1 MARERESDE
10 WLPVL
15 RPPYVDA
22 RYRHPNFRAD
32 AYRMATSASIQ
43 KGLCGPGLRIT
54 DIDAHALDVWERT
67 WIGVHPS
74 GAGKWDWRGL
84 VDRLP
89 RRAAVLRFAIWYG
102 SDLCGMVV
110 GHASRRRMFGARHT
124 ITLTYVERRPEP
136 PDVLLRGQIVAIA
149 VIVAEKYG
157 EIVGARRL
165 RLRAP
170 DRNLVPFYGRQGFGI
185 AWKGDVPL
193 YCEREIRP

>member
-1 MARERESDE
+1 MGRERGSDE

-22 RYRHPNFRAD
+22 RYRHAKFRAD
-32 AYRMATSASIQ
+32 AYRMAADAAIQ
-43 KGLCGPGLRIT
+43 KGLCGPELRIT
-54 DIDAHALDVWERT
+54 DIDGHALQVWERT
-67 WIGVHPS
+67 WTGLHPS
-74 GAGKWDWRGL
+74 GAGNWDWRGL
-84 VDRLP
+84 VDQSP

-102 SDLCGMVV
+102 DDLCGMVV

-124 ITLTYVERRPEP
+124 ITLSFVERRPEP

-170 DRNLVPFYGRQGFGI
+170 DRNLVSFYGRQGFEI